1 MSQIIATVSIA
12 IPYSTLHS
20 PSGIV
25 FRCPEGCSGQGQC
38 RSCSWL
44 TQRTA
49 TFTGKELAIE
59 TAEELIKSASLRYD
73 IVSWSTLSHNQV
85 EVGWMLRSSHH
96 SGEPLKTK
104 LCEQNGIST
113 CGIEFCSDDLPPSS
127 CVSPNVMNVLF
138 HVIAICTRRVT
149 RLIHK
154 GRLICKGFYLRSRG
168 NSTFVLILQE
178 NPSLIKLLQYGMCIL
193 TSCMP
198 FFFLRLIVLCRK
210 MARSTVL
217 SRK

>member
-44 TQRTA
+44 AQRTSS
-49 TFTGKELAIE
+49 FSGKELAIE
-59 TAEELIKSASLRYD
+59 AVVELIKSASLRYD
-73 IVSWSTLSHNQV
+73 VVSWSTLSHNQV
-85 EVGWMLRSSHH
+85 EISWMLRSSHH

-127 CVSPNVMNVLF
+127 CVSPNVMNVLLN
-138 HVIAICTRRVT
+138 VIAICTRRVT
-149 RLIHK
+149 MRIHE
-154 GRLICKGFYLRSRG
+154 GRLICKGFYLRSMG
-168 NSTFVLILQE
+168 NSTFVLILRE
-178 NPSLIKLLQYGMCIL
+178 NPSLIKLLQYGMCIR

-198 FFFLRLIVLCRK
+198 SFILRLIVLCRK
-210 MARSTVL
+210 MARSTVS

>member
-1 MSQIIATVSIA
+1 MSQIIATISIA

-44 TQRTA
+44 AQRTSS
-49 TFTGKELAIE
+49 FSGKELAIE
-59 TAEELIKSASLRYD
+59 AVVELIKSASLRYD
-73 IVSWSTLSHNQV
+73 VVSWSTLSHNQV
-85 EVGWMLRSSHH
+85 EISWMLRSSHH

-127 CVSPNVMNVLF
+127 CVSPNVMNVLLN
-138 HVIAICTRRVT
+138 VIAICTRRVT
-149 RLIHK
+149 MRIHE
-154 GRLICKGFYLRSRG
+154 GRLICKGFYLRSMG
-168 NSTFVLILQE
+168 NSTSVLILRE
-178 NPSLIKLLQYGMCIL
+178 NPSLIKLLQYGMCIR

-198 FFFLRLIVLCRK
+198 NFILRLIVLCRK
-210 MARSTVL
+210 MARSTVS